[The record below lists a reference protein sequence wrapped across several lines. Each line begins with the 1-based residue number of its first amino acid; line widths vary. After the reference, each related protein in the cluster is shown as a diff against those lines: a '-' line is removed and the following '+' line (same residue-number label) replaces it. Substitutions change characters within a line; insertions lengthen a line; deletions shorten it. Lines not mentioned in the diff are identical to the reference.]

1 MDFQK
6 LAADV
11 DKIMAKHYTKGR
23 NGRKIEHVVLHYNY
37 GGLMV
42 EGCYDVWQT
51 REASA
56 HYQVE
61 SSGRVG
67 QLVHDRDTAWHAGD
81 WAENCRSI
89 GIEHANQGD
98 SITDACLKSGAHL
111 TAAICRAYGLGRPE
125 WLVNVFPHCSFQ
137 STSCPGPLKEGTSYH
152 NRYMARAQQW
162 YDAMVAGAEPPA
174 AGAAQA
180 AQGGGAHEGT
190 GFGGLYA
197 CRVDGLRVRTAP
209 SLAGV
214 EMAQYSDGQRVRL
227 DDWYS
232 VADGFVWG
240 RYTGRSGNLRYIAV
254 GKATGKP
261 ETDDHLVRVG

>member
-1 MDFQK
+1 MDFQR

-37 GGLMV
+37 GDLTV
-42 EGCYDVWQT
+42 EGCYDVWQA

-67 QLVHDRDTAWHAGD
+67 QLVHDRDTARHAGD
-81 WAENCRSI
+81 WNENCRSI
-89 GIEHANQGD
+89 GIEHANRGD
-98 SITDACLKSGAHL
+98 SITDACLESGAHL
-111 TAAICRAYGLGRPE
+111 TAAVCRAYGLGRPG
-125 WLVNVFPHCSFQ
+125 WLVNVFPHRSFK

-162 YDAMVAGAEPPA
+162 YDAMVAGTEPPA
-174 AGAAQA
+174 AGATQA

-209 SLAGV
+209 PSPASRWRSTR
-214 EMAQYSDGQRVRL
+214 MA
-227 DDWYS
+227 S
-232 VADGFVWG
+232 VCAST
-240 RYTGRSGNLRYIAV
+240 TGTPSSTASCGA
-254 GKATGKP
+254 ATPGAP
-261 ETDDHLVRVG
+261 ATSAISPWARRRASPRRTTTS